1 MSSTP
6 ASLAAG
12 LIDATVELIWRQWG
26 TLGGSVSA
34 ADRVSGHA
42 HAMIDPEAL
51 LLGSLCLAERER
63 RLDDVAASWV
73 KTNSTLLSVQ
83 RLKNLL
89 HAFPPGT
96 AARLSDAAD
105 VAITAKDVR
114 WASIAH
120 PGRDEPLGRGNKL
133 RATEVRFLHSAT
145 LMLQLRQG
153 MGVGVKADVLSYL
166 LAIWFNGRSWASTAA
181 ITEAIGYTSAGV
193 RRAADDLARA
203 RFIDVPNVAG
213 GASSSQ
219 RMYSVDPARWVQT
232 LGVGNI
238 EAGWRFWRER
248 FSLVAAIL
256 ETERQ
261 LEGKPVSDYALGVTL
276 RELIEAHRSAF
287 VRNDAVREEVL
298 LDGGDDWAATFSA
311 ATMALETWMRNSG

>member
-26 TLGGSVSA
+26 PLGGSVSV

-42 HAMIDPEAL
+42 HAIIDPEAL

-63 RLDDVAASWV
+63 RFDDVAASWV

-89 HAFPPGT
+89 PAFPRGA
-96 AARLSDAAD
+96 AARLGGAAD
-105 VAITAKDVR
+105 VAIAGKDLR

-120 PGRDEPLGRGNKL
+120 PGREPLGRDNKL
-133 RATEVRFLHSAT
+133 RATQVRFLHSAT

-166 LAIWFNGRSWASTAA
+166 LATWHNGRSWASTAA
-181 ITEAIGYTSAGV
+181 VTEAIGYTSAAV

-203 RFIDVPNVAG
+203 RFIDLPNVASA
-213 GASSSQ
+213 ASMSQ
-219 RMYSVDPARWVQT
+219 RMYSAEPARWVQT

-238 EAGWRFWRER
+238 EPGWRFWRER

-276 RELIEAHRSAF
+276 RELLEAHRSAF
-287 VRNDAVREEVL
+287 VRNDAVREDVL
-298 LDGGDDWAATFSA
+298 LDGGDDWVATFSA
-311 ATMALETWMRNSG
+311 ATMALATWIRNSG